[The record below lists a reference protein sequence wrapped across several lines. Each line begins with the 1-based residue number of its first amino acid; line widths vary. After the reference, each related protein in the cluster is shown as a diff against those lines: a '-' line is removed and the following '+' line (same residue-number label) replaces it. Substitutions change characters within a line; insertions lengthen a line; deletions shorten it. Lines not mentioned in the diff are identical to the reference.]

1 MGILSAVP
9 GIRAAELPKVD
20 ANGNA
25 IGQPSVA
32 TAKSDVALNNL
43 PIQTNENLS
52 YGAVAESSASAAG
65 EEDQAADLAKK
76 LNNPISSLIS
86 LPFQSNW
93 DFNIGPAD
101 GTRYTLNIQPV
112 IPLSISKDWNL
123 IIRTILPVISQTD
136 VFGNSGT
143 QSGLGNTTQSFFLSP
158 KASWNGLTW
167 GLGPVGYYPT
177 NTDRLLG
184 PDKWGLGPTFVALV
198 QPGPW
203 TIGVLANQIWSVGGS
218 HNDQNISSMFLQP
231 FIVYTTKSHTSFA
244 LNTESTYDWETS
256 QWTVPLN
263 LTIQQ
268 VFKIGKQPM
277 ALQIGGRYYAAAP
290 SGGADWGL
298 RVNFTLLFPTAK
310 PKPEPGHVAGTTA
323 K

>member
-1 MGILSAVP
+1 
-9 GIRAAELPKVD
+9 
-20 ANGNA
+20 
-25 IGQPSVA
+25 
-32 TAKSDVALNNL
+32 
-43 PIQTNENLS
+43 
-52 YGAVAESSASAAG
+52 
-65 EEDQAADLAKK
+65 
-76 LNNPISSLIS
+76 
-86 LPFQSNW
+86 
-93 DFNIGPAD
+93 
-101 GTRYTLNIQPV
+101 
-112 IPLSISKDWNL
+112 
-123 IIRTILPVISQTD
+123 
-136 VFGNSGT
+136 
-143 QSGLGNTTQSFFLSP
+143 
-158 KASWNGLTW
+158 
-167 GLGPVGYYPT
+167 
-177 NTDRLLG
+177 
-184 PDKWGLGPTFVALV
+184 V
-198 QPGPW
+198 QPGQW

-218 HNDQNISSMFLQP
+218 HNDQNISAMFLQP

-298 RVNFTLLFPTAK
+298 RVNFTLLFPTAE